1 MGRNQI
7 MTIASHAP
15 IFLIGYRGT
24 GKSMVARELARR
36 LDFDCVDADDEIE
49 RQAGK
54 SIASI
59 FREDGEA
66 AFRDVE
72 AALVGELSRRRR
84 AVVALG
90 GGAVLRET
98 NRQAI
103 CAAGTVVWLTAS
115 VDTILRRLAEDQTTA
130 SRRPN
135 LTTTGGRAEVENLL
149 ATRTP
154 IYRQCATLV
163 VDTEGKTAAEVA
175 DEIVVYLTQVLP
187 SRKLSPDG

>member
-1 MGRNQI
+1 
-7 MTIASHAP
+7 MTTTSQSP

-24 GKSMVARELARR
+24 GKTSVARQLANR
-36 LDFDCVDADDEIE
+36 LNFDCVDADDEIE
-49 RQAGK
+49 RRVRK
-54 SIASI
+54 SITAI

-72 AALVGELSRRRR
+72 SAIVDELARRRR
-84 AVVALG
+84 AVIALG

-103 CAAGTVVWLTAS
+103 RAAGHVVWLTAS
-115 VDTILRRLAEDQTTA
+115 VDTILNRLAADESTS

-135 LTTTGGRAEVENLL
+135 LTAAGGRAEVESIL
-149 ATRTP
+149 AVRTP

-175 DEIVVYLTQVLP
+175 DEILASLEQDPP
-187 SRKLSPDG
+187 SPRPSPSG